1 MSLQKFQV
9 VKFSSVQKTTNRSSK
24 IIFLGKSRAVKSN
37 TKLFSISL
45 RRKLLFDRFNG
56 AVSACKKAEQ
66 QGKESIRKMRN
77 FLLSLDSDLTSIL
90 LHFSDGAFRNNI
102 KAGTVRISSNWSEPR
117 GIFYKTALCMLKPFI
132 EATEFVKIR
141 IVCLWK
147 FFGVAKNWKL

>member
-24 IIFLGKSRAVKSN
+24 IIFLGKSRAVKSRSC
-37 TKLFSISL
+37 FPF
-45 RRKLLFDRFNG
+45 RWEEKLLFDRFNG